1 MAYWL
6 IASLLTIPE
15 TNAGLILAPVSFS
28 FLKWQIN
35 MHEQLLFFFLKITF
49 CHGATETRRHKPSVL
64 SRSLGVSRQGL
75 KAVKRSKA

>member
-15 TNAGLILAPVSFS
+15 TIAGLILAPVSFS

-35 MHEQLLFFFLKITF
+35 MHEQLLFFFKKSLSAM
-49 CHGATETRRHKPSVL
+49 GRQKPVVI
-64 SRSLGVSRQGL
+64 SLASYLEAKGFL
-75 KAVKRSKA
+75 VKV

>member
-15 TNAGLILAPVSFS
+15 TIAGLISAPVSFS

-35 MHEQLLFFFLKITF
+35 MHEQLLFFFFLKSLSAM
-49 CHGATETRRHKPSVL
+49 GRQKPVVI
-64 SRSLGVSRQGL
+64 SLASYLEAKGFL
-75 KAVKRSKA
+75 VKV

>member
-15 TNAGLILAPVSFS
+15 TIAGLISAPVSFS

-35 MHEQLLFFFLKITF
+35 MHEQLLFFFFFKSLSAM
-49 CHGATETRRHKPSVL
+49 GRQKPVVI
-64 SRSLGVSRQGL
+64 SLASYLEAKGFL
-75 KAVKRSKA
+75 VKV

>member
-15 TNAGLILAPVSFS
+15 TIAGLILAQVSFL

-35 MHEQLLFFFLKITF
+35 MHEQLLFYLKKKSLSAM
-49 CHGATETRRHKPSVL
+49 GRQKPVVIILASYL
-64 SRSLGVSRQGL
+64 EGKRLL
-75 KAVKRSKA
+75 VKV

>member
-15 TNAGLILAPVSFS
+15 TIAGLISVPVSFS

-35 MHEQLLFFFLKITF
+35 MHEQLLFFFFKKSLSAM
-49 CHGATETRRHKPSVL
+49 GRQKPVVI
-64 SRSLGVSRQGL
+64 SLASYLEAKGFL
-75 KAVKRSKA
+75 VKV